1 MPNTAWLR
9 LFGLGAMIV
18 LGTWFGFRQFA
29 ATSPQFPPV
38 TDFMVEGYRIQV
50 SLYPSLATTLKPATF
65 TVMLHDAAGRPMSG
79 ATGAATI
86 SMPQMLC
93 GVSPFTLTE
102 TEAGRYVGEGIPL
115 MAGSSV
121 ADVSM
126 TTGNTLLRVKF
137 PFTAVR

>member
-9 LFGLGAMIV
+9 LFGLGAIIV

-38 TDFMVEGYRIQV
+38 SDFLVDGYRIQV
-50 SLYPSLATTLKPATF
+50 ALHPSPATALKPTTF
-65 TVMLHDAAGRPMSG
+65 TVTLRDADGRPVSG
-79 ATGAATI
+79 ATGTATI

-93 GVSPFTLTE
+93 GESPFTLTE
-102 TEAGRYVGEGIPL
+102 TETGRYVGEGIPL

-126 TTGNTLLRVKF
+126 TAGDQSLRVRF
-137 PFTAVR
+137 PFAAVR

>member
-1 MPNTAWLR
+1 MPNTASLR

-38 TDFMVEGYRIQV
+38 SDFMVEGYRIQV
-50 SLYPSLATTLKPATF
+50 VLHPSPATALKPATF
-65 TVMLHDAAGRPMSG
+65 TVTLRDAAGRPVSG
-79 ATGAATI
+79 AIGTATI

-93 GVSPFTLTE
+93 GASPFTLTE

-115 MAGSSV
+115 MPGSSV
-121 ADVSM
+121 ADVSI
-126 TTGNTLLRVKF
+126 TAGDQSLQVRF
-137 PFTAVR
+137 PFAAVR

>member
-29 ATSPQFPPV
+29 TTSPQFPPV
-38 TDFMVEGYRIQV
+38 SDFLVEGYRIQV
-50 SLYPSLATTLKPATF
+50 ALHPSPATALKPATF
-65 TVMLHDAAGRPMSG
+65 TVTLRDSDGRPVSG
-79 ATGAATI
+79 ATGTATI

-93 GVSPFTLTE
+93 GESPFTLTE
-102 TEAGRYVGEGIPL
+102 TETGRYVGEGIPL

-126 TTGNTLLRVKF
+126 TAGDQSLRVRF
-137 PFTAVR
+137 PFAAVR